1 MWTFAKQ
8 KRYDGFNNF
17 MKIYLIRHG
26 ESLANLGLVSADF
39 SMDNQNSLSQKGEN
53 QIRAIIP
60 AFQNCNIVRIFSSP
74 MKRAID
80 SAKILQSGLVN
91 KPKIIIDNHLK
102 EIDYGIFTDD
112 RNNPEMQNIAKKQ
125 IAGDQEIRFGGGEN
139 MCEILGR
146 FLDFLVDTYKKNQ
159 NGEIVIFSHG
169 RLISIVSK
177 KIEELCQNNI
187 KKSKID
193 NASIIEVEL
202 NNNEINILKTYL
214 NTLKSQF

>member
-1 MWTFAKQ
+1 
-8 KRYDGFNNF
+8 

-39 SMDNQNSLSQKGEN
+39 SMDNQNDLSKKGEN
-53 QIRAIIP
+53 QIREIIP
-60 AFQNCNIVRIFSSP
+60 AFQNCNIVRIFSSL

-80 SAKILQSGLVN
+80 SAKILQSGLIN
-91 KPKIIIDNHLK
+91 APKITIDNRLK
-102 EIDYGIFTDD
+102 EIDYGIYIDD
-112 RNNPEMQNIAKKQ
+112 RDNPEMQNIAKQQ

-139 MCEILGR
+139 IREILER

-159 NGEIVIFSHG
+159 NGEIVVFSHG
-169 RLISIVSK
+169 RLLSIVSK
-177 KIEELCQNNI
+177 KIEELCQKKI
-187 KKSKID
+187 KKSKIV

>member
-1 MWTFAKQ
+1 
-8 KRYDGFNNF
+8 

-39 SMDNQNSLSQKGEN
+39 SMDNQNDLSKKGEN
-53 QIRAIIP
+53 QIREIIP

-80 SAKILQSGLVN
+80 SAKILQSGLIN
-91 KPKIIIDNHLK
+91 APKITIDNRLK

-112 RNNPEMQNIAKKQ
+112 RDNPEMQNIAKKQ
-125 IAGDQEIRFGGGEN
+125 IDGDQEIRFGGGEN
-139 MCEILGR
+139 MREILGR
-146 FLDFLVDTYKKNQ
+146 FLDFSVDTYKKNQ

>member
-1 MWTFAKQ
+1 
-8 KRYDGFNNF
+8 

-39 SMDNQNSLSQKGEN
+39 SMDNQNDLSKKGEN
-53 QIRAIIP
+53 QIREIIP

-74 MKRAID
+74 MKRAVE
-80 SAKILQSGLVN
+80 SAEILQSGLVN

-112 RNNPEMQNIAKKQ
+112 RNNPEMQNIAKQQ

-139 MCEILGR
+139 IREILER
-146 FLDFLVDTYKKNQ
+146 FLDFLVDAYKKNQ
-159 NGEIVIFSHG
+159 NGEIVVFSHG
-169 RLISIVSK
+169 RLLSIVSK
-177 KIEELCQNNI
+177 KIEELCQKKI
-187 KKSKID
+187 KKSKIV

-214 NTLKSQF
+214 NTLKS

>member
-1 MWTFAKQ
+1 
-8 KRYDGFNNF
+8 

-53 QIRAIIP
+53 QIQAIIP
-60 AFQNCNIVRIFSSP
+60 AFQNCNVMRIFSSP
-74 MKRAID
+74 MKRAVE
-80 SAKILQSGLVN
+80 SAEILQSGLVG
-91 KPKIIIDNHLK
+91 KPKIILDNRLK

-146 FLDFLVDTYKKNQ
+146 FLDFLVDTYKENQ
-159 NGEIVIFSHG
+159 NDEIIIFSHG
-169 RLISIVSK
+169 RLLSIVSK
-177 KIEELCQNNI
+177 KIEELCQKKI
-187 KKSKID
+187 KKSQID

-202 NNNEINILKTYL
+202 NNTEIDLLKTYL
-214 NTLKSQF
+214 NTLKS

>member
-1 MWTFAKQ
+1 
-8 KRYDGFNNF
+8 

-39 SMDNQNSLSQKGEN
+39 SMDNQNDLSKKGEN
-53 QIRAIIP
+53 QIREIIP

-74 MKRAID
+74 MKRAVE
-80 SAKILQSGLVN
+80 SAEILQSGLVN

-112 RNNPEMQNIAKKQ
+112 RNNPEMQNIAKQQ

-139 MCEILGR
+139 IREILER
-146 FLDFLVDTYKKNQ
+146 FLDFLVDAYKKNQ
-159 NGEIVIFSHG
+159 NGEIVVFSHG
-169 RLISIVSK
+169 RLLSIVSK
-177 KIEELCQNNI
+177 KIEELCQ
-187 KKSKID
+187 KKIRKSRIN

-202 NNNEINILKTYL
+202 NNTEINLLKTYL
-214 NTLKSQF
+214 NILKS